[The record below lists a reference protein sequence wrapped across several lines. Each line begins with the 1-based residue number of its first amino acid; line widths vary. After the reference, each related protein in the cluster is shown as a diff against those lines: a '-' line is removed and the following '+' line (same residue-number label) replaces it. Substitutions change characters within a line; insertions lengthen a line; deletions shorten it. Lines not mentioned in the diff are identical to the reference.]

1 MTPEEALRRAEKAR
15 QLFEDPFLQETLDTM
30 EREVMEL
37 WMACPV
43 RDVEGR
49 ETLWR
54 MAVTTRKFR
63 DMLRGTAESGK
74 LAAAQIRERQSLAER
89 ALQVLRR

>member
-1 MTPEEALRRAEKAR
+1 MTLEEQVRRAEKAR
-15 QLFEDPFLQETLDTM
+15 QLFEDPLLKETLDTM
-30 EREVMEL
+30 EREVMEA
-37 WMACPV
+37 WMTCPV

-74 LAAAQIRERQSLAER
+74 LAAREIRERQTVAER
-89 ALQVLRR
+89 VKDFVRR

>member
-1 MTPEEALRRAEKAR
+1 MTPEDALRRAEKAR
-15 QLFEDPFLQETLDTM
+15 QLFEDPLLKETLDIM
-30 EREVMEL
+30 EREVCEA
-37 WMACPV
+37 WMTCPV
-43 RDVEGR
+43 RDIEGR

-74 LAAAQIRERQSLAER
+74 LAAQQIRERQSAAER
-89 ALQVLRR
+89 LKQVFRR

>member
-1 MTPEEALRRAEKAR
+1 MTPEEALKRAEKAR
-15 QLFEDPFLQETLDTM
+15 QLFEDPFLQETLSTM
-30 EREVMEL
+30 EREIMEA
-37 WMACPV
+37 WMTCPV
-43 RDVEGR
+43 RDIEGR

-74 LAAAQIRERQSLAER
+74 LAAQQIRERQSAAER
-89 ALQVLRR
+89 LKQVFRR